1 MNRMAHHKNVF
12 ACDGNGEGIEQTPDE
27 ENRPVAEKIL
37 IPTDGSNHA
46 KKAIQWASDLV
57 SGNGAVV
64 YLMHVV
70 PLKRLISPSG
80 ALWVPGE
87 SQSLIERMKQQ
98 GRQIVREAE
107 EEARKR
113 GIHTIKTVMA
123 EGSPADEILYFVK
136 KNKIDMVVMGNHGAG
151 ALERFFLG
159 SVSDKVNHL
168 AECICVTVK

>member
-1 MNRMAHHKNVF
+1 MSVGK
-12 ACDGNGEGIEQTPDE
+12 
-27 ENRPVAEKIL
+27 KIL
-37 IPTDGSNHA
+37 IPTDGWNHA
-46 KKAIQWASDLV
+46 KKAIQWTSDLV

-70 PLKRLISPSG
+70 PLKRLSSPSG

-87 SQSLIERMKQQ
+87 PQTLIERMKQQ
-98 GRQIVREAE
+98 GRRIVRQAE

-113 GIHTIKTVMA
+113 GIHAIKTVMA